1 MPSKKSASNA
11 GSGKNKSSAKPASK
25 GSVSQPAKAQKSKS
39 NSKNTKATATS
50 SAQKQIGPRRKRTTN
65 QQTQKPKG
73 KPPLSIETIDFQPTP
88 KSWPKTRY
96 ESLSTW
102 QILMNEAD
110 NELRKPYP
118 IYSYAEHKLFQAIR
132 AMAPVCSYET
142 EFASAIAAL
151 ANLYYQSNRYS
162 EAKATIQQLDKLY
175 QAYTY
180 DENDMCFVFEIIAS
194 EYNRLGLYDD
204 AIRVCHDVINQI
216 ERQAHDKGIILRKG
230 QDLYDEDDWVS
241 DESERFNRLIK
252 YANKAK
258 VELQRNKETIDS
270 LSELRK
276 R

>member
-1 MPSKKSASNA
+1 MPSKKSTSGNSGSSKGTQKTKKQGAS
-11 GSGKNKSSAKPASK
+11 GK
-25 GSVSQPAKAQKSKS
+25 GSVSTKKGAASTKTAKAKGSSVPDKKRPSLIVPSKKQS
-39 NSKNTKATATS
+39 PVS
-50 SAQKQIGPRRKRTTN
+50 S
-65 QQTQKPKG
+65 
-73 KPPLSIETIDFQPTP
+73 ETIDFKPTTRP
-88 KSWPKTRY
+88 WPKTRY

-102 QILMNEAD
+102 QILINEAD

-118 IYSYAEHKLFQAIR
+118 IYSYAEHKLYDAIR

-142 EFASAIAAL
+142 EFASAISAL
-151 ANLYYQSNRYS
+151 ANLYYQSNRYN
-162 EAKATIQQLDKLY
+162 EARATIQQLDKLY
-175 QAYTY
+175 QPYGY

-204 AIRVCHDVINQI
+204 AIRVCHDAINQI
-216 ERQAHDKGIILRKG
+216 ERQAHDKGIVLRKG
-230 QDLYDEDDWVS
+230 QDMYDEDDWVS

-258 VELQRNKETIDS
+258 LELQRNKETIDS